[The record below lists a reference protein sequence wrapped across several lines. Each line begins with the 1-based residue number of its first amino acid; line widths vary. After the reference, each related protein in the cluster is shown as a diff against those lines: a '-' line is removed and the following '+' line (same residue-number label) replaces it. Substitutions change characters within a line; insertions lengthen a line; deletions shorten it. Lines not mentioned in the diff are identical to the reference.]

1 MTWILAKRW
10 ALLDGWWP
18 DDLQRQRLEFLHDR
32 GEQELIV
39 CGTAACAQSRDEFFR
54 WALPV
59 TRLMRTK
66 AFTQVAGRA
75 QTRRDV
81 M

>member
-18 DDLQRQRLEFLHDR
+18 DDSQRQRLEFLHDR

-39 CGTAACAQSRDEFFR
+39 CGTAACAQSRDESSGGQSTY
-54 WALPV
+54 L
-59 TRLMRTK
+59 T
-66 AFTQVAGRA
+66 AGDA
-75 QTRRDV
+75 ADAD
-81 M
+81 

>member
-18 DDLQRQRLEFLHDR
+18 DDSQRQRLEFLHDR

-39 CGTAACAQSRDEFFR
+39 CGTAACAQSRDESSGGHCR
-54 WALPV
+54 
-59 TRLMRTK
+59 
-66 AFTQVAGRA
+66 
-75 QTRRDV
+75 
-81 M
+81 